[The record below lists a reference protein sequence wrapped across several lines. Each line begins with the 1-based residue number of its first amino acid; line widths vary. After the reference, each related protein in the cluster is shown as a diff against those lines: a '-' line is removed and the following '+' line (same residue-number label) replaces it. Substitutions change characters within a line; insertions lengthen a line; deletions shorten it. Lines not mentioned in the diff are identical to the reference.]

1 MQSTAD
7 TSIVQ
12 VHAEK
17 KGKNPIDP
25 FTELSTERIS
35 DHPRSFLFRPLG
47 GGGGGGF
54 GGHNPEENPGQAG
67 IVNRPMTARVR
78 CWQCADGTDLSLE
91 GSKLSCSIHAGIFAS
106 WTARRVPYLPDGL
119 LSTEARFA
127 PETII
132 IGSLGI

>member
-1 MQSTAD
+1 MQKRK
-7 TSIVQ
+7 
-12 VHAEK
+12 EK
-17 KGKNPIDP
+17 IRLIPS
-25 FTELSTERIS
+25 LSSPRNESPTIL
-35 DHPRSFLFRPLG
+35 DHSCSGPWGRG
-47 GGGGGGF
+47 EGGGGF